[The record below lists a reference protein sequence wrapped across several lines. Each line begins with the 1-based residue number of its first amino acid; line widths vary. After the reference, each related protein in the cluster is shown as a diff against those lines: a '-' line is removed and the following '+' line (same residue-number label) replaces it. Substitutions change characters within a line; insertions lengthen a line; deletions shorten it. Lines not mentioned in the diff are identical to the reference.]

1 MKFFLITYHSSLF
14 IAMIQFFKD
23 VRIDWLANRR
33 IFIGISVLLM
43 LAGLASA
50 IVRQAVPGGTDA
62 FNLGVDFKGGTVIA
76 ARFLQDRPSDET
88 IRSRFAQQG
97 VGDAIIQPTDKPD
110 VVLIKVPRQD
120 VVASTAPQP
129 TATPQPQGQTT
140 PGQPGQAVAPGQEVS
155 QAQVDPGVLKVR
167 KALDTFGAKDDAYK
181 IESTDAVGE
190 VAGKQ
195 LRIQAI
201 SVTLAAL
208 IGILLYIGFRF
219 EWTYG
224 AAAVIAVFHDVLVT
238 LGIFSIMQ
246 WEISLTV
253 IAALL
258 TLVGFSVNDT
268 IVVFDRIRENLRLHR
283 RDSLY
288 KVTNDSINQTLSRTV
303 ITSGLVFLSVLAMVL
318 FGGEVLR
325 GFSLALLIGIVFGT
339 YSSIAI
345 ASPIMVW
352 WQQRVDASK
361 SRLTPTASAGGG
373 GGGRATGQL
382 PRARKA
388 KAGGG
393 GIVNQ
398 PQGAAR
404 S

>member
-1 MKFFLITYHSSLF
+1 
-14 IAMIQFFKD
+14 MIQFFKD

-33 IFIGISVLLM
+33 VFIAISVLLM

-50 IVRQAVPGGTDA
+50 IIRQAVPGGTEA
-62 FNLGVDFKGGTVIA
+62 FNLGVDFKGGTVLTVK
-76 ARFLQDRPSDET
+76 FKQRPADDALRGE
-88 IRSRFAQQG
+88 FAKQG
-97 VGDAIIQPTDKPD
+97 LSDAIIQPTDKPD
-110 VVLIKVPRQD
+110 EVLIKIARQGGSNESAQQ
-120 VVASTAPQP
+120 V
-129 TATPQPQGQTT
+129 
-140 PGQPGQAVAPGQEVS
+140 QEEVDIGSVKVS
-155 QAQVDPGVLKVR
+155 DALK
-167 KALDTFGAKDDAYK
+167 TFGEGNADIIGK
-181 IESTDAVGE
+181 DAVGE

-208 IGILLYIGFRF
+208 IGILAYIGFRF

-238 LGIFSIMQ
+238 IGIFSIFQ

-318 FGGEVLR
+318 FGGQVLR

-352 WQQRVDASK
+352 WQERIDASK
-361 SRLTPTASAGGG
+361 SRLTQASPTGRGTGGQPPQ
-373 GGGRATGQL
+373 TN
-382 PRARKA
+382 RARRA
-388 KAGGG
+388 KAATP
-393 GIVNQ
+393 NQ